1 MKAKRILSLLLTL
14 VMLVGCTSA
23 FAEAQFPL
31 TTEPVTFKVM
41 ARTNSFYPNQ
51 NLGDVANMKAYEEMT
66 GVHIEW
72 ENVDPS
78 VFNNTLAASIAGD
91 ELPDIIMKAALSNSQ
106 MFEWGEDEILVD
118 IAPYIDTCMPN
129 FKALL
134 EQYPDIAKAITA
146 PNGAIYGLPRLC
158 WRPRCVCRIRCISTR
173 RLWKRPARKCPRPP
187 TISMSC
193 WSLSATAT

>member
-66 GVHIEW
+66 G
-72 ENVDPS
+72 DPS
-78 VFNNTLAASIAGD
+78 VFSNTLAASIAGD

-118 IAPYIDTCMPN
+118 IAP
-129 FKALL
+129 
-134 EQYPDIAKAITA
+134 
-146 PNGAIYGLPRLC
+146 
-158 WRPRCVCRIRCISTR
+158 
-173 RLWKRPARKCPRPP
+173 
-187 TISMSC
+187 
-193 WSLSATAT
+193 

>member
-91 ELPDIIMKAALSNSQ
+91 ELPDIIMKASLSNSQ

-118 IAPYIDTCMPN
+118 IAPYVDTCMPN

-146 PNGAIYGLPRLC
+146 PNGAIYGLPPGC
-158 WRPRCVCRIRCISTR
+158 AGAPNAC
-173 RLWKRPARKCPRPP
+173 AG
-187 TISMSC
+187 
-193 WSLSATAT
+193 

>member
-1 MKAKRILSLLLTL
+1 MKAKRSLSL
-14 VMLVGCTSA
+14 
-23 FAEAQFPL
+23 PL
-31 TTEPVTFKVM
+31 DPGHAGGLHVRVCGSSVP
-41 ARTNSFYPNQ
+41 ADNRACHPQGHGRTNSFYPNQ

-118 IAPYIDTCMPN
+118 IA
-129 FKALL
+129 ALHRHL
-134 EQYPDIAKAITA
+134 HAQLQGSA
-146 PNGAIYGLPRLC
+146 GA
-158 WRPRCVCRIRCISTR
+158 VS
-173 RLWKRPARKCPRPP
+173 
-187 TISMSC
+187 
-193 WSLSATAT
+193 